1 MQRLCEL
8 NVRQQVAALARTTVL
23 RQAWKRGQPV
33 DIHGWI
39 YGLDDGLLRDLG
51 ATVTAAQT

>member
-1 MQRLCEL
+1 
-8 NVRQQVAALARTTVL
+8 VRQQVAALARTTVL